1 MLSLWH
7 KRTMKGTLSE
17 AFAAVK
23 DQLDG
28 DGSVSGRF
36 RGR

>member
-7 KRTMKGTLSE
+7 KRTTKGTLSE

-23 DQLDG
+23 GQLDG
-28 DGSVSGRF
+28 DGQ
-36 RGR
+36 RGASR